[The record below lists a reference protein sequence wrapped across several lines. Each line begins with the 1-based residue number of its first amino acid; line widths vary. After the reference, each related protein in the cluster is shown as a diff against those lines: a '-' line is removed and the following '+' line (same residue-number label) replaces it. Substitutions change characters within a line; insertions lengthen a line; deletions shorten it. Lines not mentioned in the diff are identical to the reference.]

1 MEAMK
6 DVGSQ
11 RVIASHKVGFRKKLE
26 ITDKGI
32 RLGKLNIPYNLI
44 KECNLYRNHYGVPD
58 RCGMKYIDKSGPD
71 KHISLGGHSL
81 AVWRDIMRVSEEQGY
96 RIPQQPHGDLDKWAR
111 RLRRLG
117 IESEFIGPEYE
128 HCTQSNSSWQR
139 DLGGL
144 RLSGSRVHAVNIR
157 ETGTITAEQVWAQYG
172 SYTVTKVDTL
182 YRFDYIIQVQPTRDA
197 ACYGKPVRK
206 FLGRTVDYEW
216 GSGELPR
223 EVREL
228 PREVRPSMTL
238 AEILRRAKLSQ
249 TETREERDSSQHQDK
264 LSQSRLAQRLNEDA
278 HLRKMLVKARAPA
291 IEIGGNHIRIQDKKF
306 PSSKL
311 FQCIDSI
318 AEYVRKQAS
327 Q

>member
-1 MEAMK
+1 MEATK

-32 RLGKLNIPYNLI
+32 RLGKLNIPYSLI
-44 KECNLYRNHYGVPD
+44 KECNLYRNHYGIPD
-58 RCGMKYIDKSGPD
+58 RCGMKYIDKSGSD
-71 KHISLGGHSL
+71 KHISFGGHSL

-96 RIPQQPHGDLDKWAR
+96 RIPQHPDGDLDKWAR

-117 IESEFIGPEYE
+117 IESEFIEPEYK

-157 ETGTITAEQVWAQYG
+157 ETGTITEVQAWGQY
-172 SYTVTKVDTL
+172 SYLTVTKVDTS

-206 FLGRTVDYEW
+206 FLRRTVDYEW

-223 EVREL
+223 EV
-228 PREVRPSMTL
+228 REVRPSMTL

-249 TETREERDSSQHQDK
+249 IETREERDSSQHQDK
-264 LSQSRLAQRLNEDA
+264 LSQSGLAQRLNEDA

-318 AEYVRKQAS
+318 AEYVRKQAR

>member
-32 RLGKLNIPYNLI
+32 RLGKLSIPYNLI
-44 KECNLYRNHYGVPD
+44 KECTLYRNHYGVPD
-58 RCGMKYIDKSGPD
+58 ECEMKYIDKSGPD

-96 RIPQQPHGDLDKWAR
+96 RIPQRPHGDLDKWAR

-117 IESEFIGPEYE
+117 IESEFIEPDYE

-157 ETGTITAEQVWAQYG
+157 ETGTITEVQYG
-172 SYTVTKVDTL
+172 SGTGTKVDTL
-182 YRFDYIIQVQPTRDA
+182 YRFDCIIQVQPTRDA
-197 ACYGKPVRK
+197 TCYGKPVRK
-206 FLGRTVDYEW
+206 FLRRTVDYKW

-223 EVREL
+223 EVR
-228 PREVRPSMTL
+228 PINTPADR
-238 AEILRRAKLSQ
+238 LRRAKLSQ

-264 LSQSRLAQRLNEDA
+264 LSLSRLAQRLNEDA